1 MGGRE
6 LAESHCIFP
15 SEGIVVRS
23 AHLTQLWPGFIHG
36 RPPRRHRNYR
46 RHSGGA
52 PSHSYQVVARK
63 TIQKKD
69 LRLTLGHVTSSAQ
82 LARIDPDTGLQFN
95 LGPSR
100 LRFMTVA
107 VRRNSRYGSLL
118 ATFSKADAKDIGSG
132 EPRSATNLIDLLG
145 TIQKLSYRLQAR
157 GEFEYVGTKPLATGC
172 LANLDAECRGT
183 SVKSSAALWF
193 ALL

>member
-1 MGGRE
+1 
-6 LAESHCIFP
+6 
-15 SEGIVVRS
+15 
-23 AHLTQLWPGFIHG
+23 
-36 RPPRRHRNYR
+36 
-46 RHSGGA
+46 
-52 PSHSYQVVARK
+52 
-63 TIQKKD
+63 
-69 LRLTLGHVTSSAQ
+69 
-82 LARIDPDTGLQFN
+82 
-95 LGPSR
+95 
-100 LRFMTVA
+100 MTVA